1 MPKQYISITTGT
13 ILRTIIIL
21 LALGF
26 LFLIKDAL
34 ALLFVSV
41 ILAAAFDPLVD
52 QLQKFKI
59 PRFVSIVGIYIVAL
73 SFVSWAIYL
82 LSGPLTIQ
90 VVDMSKSFPDF
101 YTNINQNLGGSID
114 LNNIFNKEVFNASFS
129 NITKGVGQAT
139 SGIFNVLGSVFGGM
153 ISFFMVLVITFY
165 LVVEEKSNKHFI
177 NSITPVKH
185 QPYVSKLMSDIQQR
199 MGYWLRGQLL
209 LSLIVFVMV
218 YVGLMLLGIK
228 YALILALLAGIFEIV
243 PFIGPWIAAIPGV
256 FFAFAY
262 SPGKALAVAIMYLLV
277 QQLENNLIVPKVMG
291 KTTGLNPLVV
301 LIAIMIGARLGGIV
315 GALLAVPVTLVIAVY
330 VENLIGQKKKKDNK
344 LAR

>member
-1 MPKQYISITTGT
+1 
-13 ILRTIIIL
+13 
-21 LALGF
+21 
-26 LFLIKDAL
+26 
-34 ALLFVSV
+34 
-41 ILAAAFDPLVD
+41 
-52 QLQKFKI
+52 
-59 PRFVSIVGIYIVAL
+59 L
-73 SFVSWAIYL
+73 S
-82 LSGPLTIQ
+82 TQ

-101 YTNINQNLGGSID
+101 YNRINKNLGGSID

-139 SGIFNVLGSVFGGM
+139 TGIFNALGSVFGGM

-165 LVVEEKSNKHFI
+165 LVVEEKSNKNFI

-185 QPYVSKLMSDIQQR
+185 QLYVSKLMSDIQQR

-209 LSLIVFVMV
+209 LSLIVFIMV
-218 YVGLMLLGIK
+218 YIGLMILGIK

-256 FFAFAY
+256 FFAFSY
-262 SPGKALAVAIMYLLV
+262 SPGKALAVAVMYLLV

-291 KTTGLNPLVV
+291 KSTGLNPLVV

-344 LAR
+344 LAK